1 MVRIKIKDPNEVFS
15 LALQFIKSKR
25 GWLKG
30 DVSEGRFGIPSPKL
44 TGSYRIS
51 DGCAE
56 IEVFGFL
63 GKTAEK
69 KLAEYLKSV

>member
-1 MVRIKIKDPNEVFS
+1 MVRIKIKDPNEILS
-15 LALQFIKSKR
+15 LALQFIKSKK

-30 DVSEGRFGIPSPKL
+30 DVSGGRFGIPSPKL

-56 IEVFGFL
+56 IEVFGFFS
-63 GKTAEK
+63 KTAEK
-69 KLAEYLKSV
+69 RLAEYIKGV